1 MFLRKLF
8 KIGDKA
14 KWLTLELLV
23 VFVGV
28 YLAFLFQSYNEKAK
42 VEKEQEKVFSSLK
55 SELEFFRVRMPGRA
69 GYTRGMW
76 DKLKAIERNGE
87 YTDFA
92 GWRFLEPQY
101 DYQVIEYAINLE
113 GGEII
118 DFELFDKLR
127 DLYSSIKRLEHAE
140 RLMMEMAQRYE
151 SVPETLSRSIPEVA
165 LKHAGNYE
173 NFGRLLLFMQ
183 DRGGDQLEVAEKAK
197 ACLQLINARMNAEAR
212 RSIEVE
218 LIKAQMGLFDNP
230 EDAIKEAKMVFP
242 DFSAEEIEELY
253 REFSSN
259 Q

>member
-28 YLAFLFQSYNEKAK
+28 YLAFLFQSYNENAK
-42 VEKEQEKVFSSLK
+42 VDKEREKVFSSLK

-76 DKLKAIERNGE
+76 EKLKAIERNGE
-87 YTDFA
+87 YTDFSD
-92 GWRFLEPQY
+92 WRFLEPQY
-101 DYQVIEYAINLE
+101 DYQVIDYAINLE

-140 RLMMEMAQRYE
+140 RMMMEMAQRYAP
-151 SVPETLSRSIPEVA
+151 VPEVLSRSIPEVA
-165 LKHAGNYE
+165 LKHAANYK
-173 NFGRLLLFMQ
+173 NFGRLLLFMR
-183 DRGGDQLEVAEKAK
+183 DRAGDQQDVSDKSKECLKIINERMDSEVRRDIETGLVKT
-197 ACLQLINARMNAEAR
+197 QIRMFDTVEEA
-212 RSIEVE
+212 VE
-218 LIKAQMGLFDNP
+218 SVR
-230 EDAIKEAKMVFP
+230 EYFP
-242 DFSAEEIEELY
+242 DFTDEEVEELY
-253 REFSSN
+253 REKGSK
-259 Q
+259 